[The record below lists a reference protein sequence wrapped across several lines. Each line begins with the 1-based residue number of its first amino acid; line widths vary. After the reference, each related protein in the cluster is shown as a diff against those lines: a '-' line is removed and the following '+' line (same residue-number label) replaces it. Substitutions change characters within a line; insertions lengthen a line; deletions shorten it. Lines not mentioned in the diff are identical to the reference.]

1 MVVLATIL
9 DVLIGSLKIT
19 ELQPPLQHYSL
30 CALYLRSLKV
40 SGACLG
46 TMSPWVLPCRLPGL
60 PDSALKYHEGNKN
73 LCFLRN
79 AHSL

>member
-19 ELQPPLQHYSL
+19 ELQSLLLPYSL

-40 SGACLG
+40 SGARLG
-46 TMSPWVLPCRLPGL
+46 TMSPWVLPYHLPGL
-60 PDSALKYHEGNKN
+60 PDSALKYHERNKN
-73 LCFLRN
+73 LCFLRS
-79 AHSL
+79 ARSL